1 MFRELHEEVGLKPEH
16 VRILARTRDW
26 LRYEVPDHYIRKDA
40 RGHYRGQKQ
49 IWYLLMLVGRDSDL
63 DLRAS
68 DHPEFDAWRWNDYWV
83 PLDMVI
89 EFKREV
95 YELALTELSRFLPR
109 AAHHTR
115 YLRAGIRGRPRDN
128 ASNPSAEVPAA
139 SPGLGPSAEEALG
152 SNHVVAVDQPG
163 PLENRA
169 PIRSATRVGAR
180 SGAIHPQRS

>member
-1 MFRELHEEVGLKPEH
+1 MGLKPEH

-68 DHPEFDAWRWNDYWV
+68 NHPEFDAWRWNDYWV
-83 PLDMVI
+83 PLDIVI
-89 EFKREV
+89 EFKRGV

-115 YLRAGIRGRPRDN
+115 YLRAGIRGRGRDQHDEPAFDERVLPLRAPAAAPIDATPSVPRD
-128 ASNPSAEVPAA
+128 AEPPSAETP
-139 SPGLGPSAEEALG
+139 
-152 SNHVVAVDQPG
+152 
-163 PLENRA
+163 
-169 PIRSATRVGAR
+169 
-180 SGAIHPQRS
+180 

>member
-1 MFRELHEEVGLKPEH
+1 MYRELYEEVGLKPEH

-49 IWYLLMLVGRDSDL
+49 IWYLLMLVGRDCDL

-68 DHPEFDAWRWNDYWV
+68 NHPEFDAWRWNDYWV

-89 EFKREV
+89 EFKRGV

-109 AAHHTR
+109 TAHYTR
-115 YLRAGIRGRPRDN
+115 YLRAGIRGRSRDHVEPTGADQAPPRDTGTPGD
-128 ASNPSAEVPAA
+128 APPRDTDPPSA
-139 SPGLGPSAEEALG
+139 GTL
-152 SNHVVAVDQPG
+152 
-163 PLENRA
+163 
-169 PIRSATRVGAR
+169 
-180 SGAIHPQRS
+180 